1 MDQKLIQLKEYVR
14 IVKDAPYALKTYLT
28 TYDNTQKKYVPLDLF
43 PDQIQ
48 LIKDYETYNEN
59 ITKKYRQAGVTT
71 VTAAW
76 ISRRLQI
83 AKPENPERVLIIANK
98 RDTAIEMANKIR
110 HFIDQWPEW
119 INVGFSVDKNSES
132 RFRLNNGCEVKAVAT
147 SADALRGYTPTILI
161 FDEAAYI
168 EAGEDF
174 WAASMASLSCVH
186 EESYIFTDNGI
197 LQLKDIISE
206 KKNIGFTK
214 YNGDIKVI
222 NKDKK
227 IVNIK
232 NTFKSEKST
241 CYNIKTKLGYELI
254 GSFKHPLL
262 VNTTTDN
269 DEWVW
274 MENMKVGDKIK
285 FQFDQ
290 NLFGKDQDIKF
301 DLKHFNEKE
310 KYNLPLKLSDDLD
323 LCYLMGLFISE
334 GNYND
339 NTIAITNGD
348 DEIINFLLN
357 MGFVKSRKHHFYYTS
372 SYLKRFFQEY
382 IGISKSKA
390 KDKKIPSIILRSS
403 KNVVKTFLQGMFDG
417 DGCAFKNG
425 VKYTSTSKE
434 LISQLQILLL
444 NFGVQSYVKYTE
456 EKTSQTSILT
466 NKNHITKIY
475 NLFIKNQYIERFFNE
490 IGFRLTRKQI
500 KQDSYKNKI
509 KNSQTIYAT
518 KDELKTI
525 LKENGIKRSQY
536 EKEFRFMDGLLRR
549 NKTKISLHSVERL
562 FEKNLPNKTTL
573 SIWENRYENLKSY
586 FYDEIIN
593 IDSFEDDTYDLE
605 IPDGHSFVSN
615 GIISHNTGG
624 KIILISCVT
633 KDTYVFT
640 NNGLEQVSNFIH
652 TESPVGVGYFT
663 EDYEIRGK
671 DNVRKSNIL
680 LNNGKQKTKKITT
693 LHSSIEG
700 THTHKV
706 WSFSKTK
713 NEYGWNCFSELS
725 VGDYI
730 NVGFNFNMW
739 GNNDKIN
746 YVYESSSK
754 ENNIFF
760 TSEITN
766 EIAYFLGL
774 FLAEG
779 SIYQKF
785 NDSGNLIGS
794 NITITCGDDISELLL
809 KLNLKYYQ
817 KDGLHYN
824 ISSKSLS
831 NFLKELG
838 FDFNLKA
845 KNKIIPKKLLSLSKE
860 KTKFLLQGLFDG
872 DGFSDKNRLRIG
884 IGLSSK
890 EMINQIRMLLLNFG
904 ILTDYYEVN
913 TKPTKKVKV
922 YSMNYR
928 ITAVGKNADTFYDEI
943 GFGFERK
950 NKKRIKYNPRIDSFD
965 IIPNGSKIL
974 LDIIDKNKIQRKN
987 ITKDNLRVWDQLKK
1001 VENLSRKSFEELFSE
1016 ISKLTNSIDENYIY
1030 DKILISNSK
1039 WDKIKSIEDS
1049 ENETF
1054 DFSLYESPN
1063 DFWCHSIYY
1072 NGYLGHQTPNG
1083 FDPIYH
1089 GVYDQSIRGM
1099 NDFHITDLRWFKDP
1113 RYSKDLRWVK
1123 CIDICHYML
1132 NREEYNDDEIILYD
1146 FEPEKYNEYLE
1157 MGYKPFS
1164 SWFESMSKKFK
1175 YDRRKIS
1182 QEIECVDGSTIVTVK
1197 NKKTNEII
1205 NMTIE
1210 ELYNSL

>member
-1 MDQKLIQLKEYVR
+1 MKIKNIKGGFLPPFFIIKNMDDKIIQLREYAR
-14 IVKDAPYALKTYLT
+14 ILKDAPYALRTYLT

-48 LIKDYETYNEN
+48 LIKDYELYNEN
-59 ITKKYRQAGVTT
+59 ITRKYRQAGVTT

-76 ISRRLQI
+76 VSRRLQI
-83 AKPENPERVLIIANK
+83 AKPENPERVLVIANK

-110 HFIDQWPEW
+110 HFIDQWPDW

-168 EAGEDF
+168 EAGDDF
-174 WAASMASLSCVH
+174 WAASMASLS
-186 EESYIFTDNGI
+186 
-197 LQLKDIISE
+197 
-206 KKNIGFTK
+206 
-214 YNGDIKVI
+214 
-222 NKDKK
+222 
-227 IVNIK
+227 
-232 NTFKSEKST
+232 
-241 CYNIKTKLGYELI
+241 
-254 GSFKHPLL
+254 
-262 VNTTTDN
+262 
-269 DEWVW
+269 
-274 MENMKVGDKIK
+274 
-285 FQFDQ
+285 
-290 NLFGKDQDIKF
+290 
-301 DLKHFNEKE
+301 
-310 KYNLPLKLSDDLD
+310 
-323 LCYLMGLFISE
+323 
-334 GNYND
+334 
-339 NTIAITNGD
+339 
-348 DEIINFLLN
+348 
-357 MGFVKSRKHHFYYTS
+357 
-372 SYLKRFFQEY
+372 
-382 IGISKSKA
+382 
-390 KDKKIPSIILRSS
+390 
-403 KNVVKTFLQGMFDG
+403 
-417 DGCAFKNG
+417 
-425 VKYTSTSKE
+425 
-434 LISQLQILLL
+434 
-444 NFGVQSYVKYTE
+444 
-456 EKTSQTSILT
+456 
-466 NKNHITKIY
+466 
-475 NLFIKNQYIERFFNE
+475 
-490 IGFRLTRKQI
+490 
-500 KQDSYKNKI
+500 
-509 KNSQTIYAT
+509 
-518 KDELKTI
+518 
-525 LKENGIKRSQY
+525 
-536 EKEFRFMDGLLRR
+536 
-549 NKTKISLHSVERL
+549 
-562 FEKNLPNKTTL
+562 
-573 SIWENRYENLKSY
+573 
-586 FYDEIIN
+586 
-593 IDSFEDDTYDLE
+593 
-605 IPDGHSFVSN
+605 
-615 GIISHNTGG
+615 TGG

-746 YVYESSSK
+746 YVYEPSSK

-760 TSEITN
+760 TNEITN

-785 NDSGNLIGS
+785 NDNGNLIGS

-809 KLNLKYYQ
+809 KLKLKYYQ

-928 ITAVGKNADTFYDEI
+928 ISAIGKNADLFYNEI

-950 NKKRIKYNPRIDSFD
+950 NKKRIKYNSRKDSFD

-974 LDIIDKNKIQRKN
+974 LDIIDKHKIFRKN
-987 ITKDNLRVWDQLKK
+987 ITKGNLGVWDQLKK

-1030 DKILISNSK
+1030 DKILINNSK
-1039 WDKIKSIEDS
+1039 WDKIKLIEDS

-1054 DFSLYESPN
+1054 DFSLYDNPN

-1089 GVYDQSIRGM
+1089 GVYDQSIRKM

-1123 CIDICHYML
+1123 CTDICDYML
-1132 NREEYNDDEIILYD
+1132 NRERYNDDEVVMLD
-1146 FEPEKYNEYLE
+1146 FDPEKYNDYIE

-1182 QEIECVDGSTIVTVK
+1182 QELECVDGSTIITVK
-1197 NKKTNEII
+1197 NKETNEII